1 MHRER
6 VAQAFLSYG
15 DRVLRASFHVT
26 GCRSEAEDCTQE
38 AFLRLLSQP
47 NAMEDA
53 HIMPWLLRT
62 VINLSKDYLRSARVR
77 RRVSMEEIRSMTVA
91 SPLTTT
97 EETALYAVLQLPEVY
112 RMPLYLHLVEGYTL
126 REVADILH
134 LNMNTVSGR
143 IRRARQKLQN
153 NLEPP
158 SIIRRK
164 DQV

>member
-1 MHRER
+1 MHKER

-38 AFLRLLSQP
+38 VFLRLLGQP
-47 NAMEDA
+47 NTMEDA

-77 RRVSMEEIRSMTVA
+77 RRVSMEEIRSMTAA
-91 SPLTTT
+91 SPLTTS
-97 EETALYAVLQLPEVY
+97 EETALYAVLQLPEAY

-126 REVADILH
+126 REVADILR
-134 LNMNTVSGR
+134 LNVNTVSGR

-153 NLEPP
+153 ELDPP
-158 SIIRRK
+158 NTLRRK
-164 DQV
+164 EQV